1 MSNRKS
7 KQQIFFLTKLDIVK
21 MMSIVKRRIPIEYVL
36 MGSFDSEIVRR
47 EKSTSSF
54 SLQNHHYQNR
64 KSSKLNLEKMQF
76 FSFRITTCDFPTA
89 IIAYRLAFMHLR
101 TVDVE
106 NHAKEAIGTITT
118 GI

>member
-47 EKSTSSF
+47 ENPPVPF
-54 SLQNHHYQNR
+54 H
-64 KSSKLNLEKMQF
+64 SK
-76 FSFRITTCDFPTA
+76 I
-89 IIAYRLAFMHLR
+89 
-101 TVDVE
+101 
-106 NHAKEAIGTITT
+106 TITK
-118 GI
+118 IENQAN

>member
-36 MGSFDSEIVRR
+36 MRSFDSKKR
-47 EKSTSSF
+47 KSTSSF

-64 KSSKLNLEKMQF
+64 KSSKLNLEKMQL

-89 IIAYRLAFMHLR
+89 IIAYRLAFMHLM

-106 NHAKEAIGTITT
+106 NHAKEAIGAITT